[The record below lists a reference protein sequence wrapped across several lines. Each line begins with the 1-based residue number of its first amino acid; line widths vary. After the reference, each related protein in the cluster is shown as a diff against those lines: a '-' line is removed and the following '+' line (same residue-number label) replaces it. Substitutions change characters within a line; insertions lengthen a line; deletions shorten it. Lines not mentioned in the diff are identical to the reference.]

1 MNGDNRYVA
10 MLNSD
15 SSRRILDNNW
25 FDNEWNSDNRFLF
38 VRKSFHVLQTAFI
51 PSVRAV
57 SFGENFANYLYLFQF
72 HLVDLR
78 VLNISYDPNIL
89 LPMQFVKRI

>member
-15 SSRRILDNNW
+15 SDRRILDNNW

-38 VRKSFHVLQTAFI
+38 VRKSLHVFAT
-51 PSVRAV
+51 PSSISRWR
-57 SFGENFANYLYLFQF
+57 GLFLF
-72 HLVDLR
+72 T
-78 VLNISYDPNIL
+78 S
-89 LPMQFVKRI
+89 